1 MRWFLVDAIDELVIN
16 ERVVGRKTYDPA
28 EEFFQ
33 DHFPGFPV
41 VPGVLLM
48 ESLAQLA
55 GKMIGYSVLHNR
67 GDWPFP
73 ILTMMNNVK
82 FRKFVPPG
90 TEITLEAQLT
100 SLRDDMAAVKVKAK
114 VGKKTHAQ
122 AEQIFAFN
130 AVSLADDAAQRRVE
144 ILESNELKRLWSACP
159 EDVFGLLKNVS
170 AERSIDPEILGDVST
185 EGQKDEQDD

>member
-1 MRWFLVDAIDELVIN
+1 MRWLLVDSIDELIIN
-16 ERVVGRKTYDPA
+16 QSIVGRKTYAPE

-41 VPGVLLM
+41 VPGVLIM
-48 ESLAQLA
+48 ESLAQLS

-73 ILTMMNNVK
+73 ILSMMNNVK

-90 TEITLEAQLT
+90 TEITLESQLT
-100 SLRDDMAAVKVKAK
+100 ALREDMAAVRVKAK
-114 VGKKTHAQ
+114 VGRKTHAS

-130 AVSLADDAAQRRVE
+130 AVKLEDDTAQRRVE
-144 ILESNELKRLWSACP
+144 LLESNELRRLWPGCP
-159 EDVFGLLKNVS
+159 ADIFPHL
-170 AERSIDPEILGDVST
+170 T
-185 EGQKDEQDD
+185 ESSDDES